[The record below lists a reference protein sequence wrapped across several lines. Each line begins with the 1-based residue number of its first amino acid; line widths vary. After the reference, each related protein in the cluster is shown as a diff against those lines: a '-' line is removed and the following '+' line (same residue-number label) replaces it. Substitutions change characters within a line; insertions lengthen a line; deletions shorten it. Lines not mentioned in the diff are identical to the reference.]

1 MKAFSGPSDSQSDLT
16 LDRIELP
23 RRPAWRNPFAWA
35 AILTLVVTLCA
46 FVPVSQPSEN
56 PFLIVGLIAL
66 FGAAI
71 ICEHVGFGQFNILAP
86 STIPDAVLLPLTV
99 IFIYGFCLLLVLVVK
114 GICRLIFRIRK
125 EES

>member
-1 MKAFSGPSDSQSDLT
+1 MKTFSESSDSQRDLA

-23 RRPAWRNPFAWA
+23 RRPAWLNPFAWA
-35 AILTLVVTLCA
+35 AILTLVVALCA

-56 PFLIVGLIAL
+56 PFLIAGLFAL

-71 ICEHVGFGQFNILAP
+71 ICEHVGLGQFNILAP
-86 STIPDAVLLPLTV
+86 STIPDGVLLPVTV
-99 IFIYGFCLLLVLVVK
+99 ILIYGFCFLLVLIVK

-125 EES
+125 EEL